1 MAGKI
6 HCVLVTPEKTTFDAA
21 ADFVVVPMIDGEAG
35 IGVDHAPMIG
45 RLGCGEVRIKVDGK
59 GERFFVDGGF
69 VQVDQNEV
77 SVITGNAMLAS
88 DISVADVEASLHAA
102 ESVKPETTE
111 EKLAKVRTIT
121 QSKAMLK
128 VASKNK

>member
-1 MAGKI
+1 
-6 HCVLVTPEKTTFDAA
+6 
-21 ADFVVVPMIDGEAG
+21 MIDGEAG

>member
-1 MAGKI
+1 MAAKI
-6 HCVLVTPEKTTFDAA
+6 HCVLVTPEKTTFDAS

-45 RLGCGEVRIKVDGK
+45 RLGCGEVRVKIDGK
-59 GERFFVDGGF
+59 GERFYVDGGF

-77 SVITGNAMLAS
+77 SVITGNAMRAS
-88 DISVADVEASLHAA
+88 EINVADVEASLTEA

-111 EKLAKVRTIT
+111 EKLAKVRSIS

-128 VASKNK
+128 VAAKK